1 MVKQYGL
8 DTPKPNYDAEKAIAQ
23 RNAAKPKPLASVS
36 PQQGSSPMS
45 QANAFANGMTKD
57 LKAQLLKEMRDAQK
71 GH

>member
-1 MVKQYGL
+1 
-8 DTPKPNYDAEKAIAQ
+8 
-23 RNAAKPKPLASVS
+23 
-36 PQQGSSPMS
+36 MS